1 MLELVGLCKTYVDG
15 HSGET
20 WPVADGLNLCVA
32 PGETVA
38 LLGASGAGK
47 STLLRMVAGLESMDA
62 GAVRSGGQDIS
73 AWPPERRGMA
83 LMFQDFALFPHLN
96 VTDNVAFG
104 LREQGLGKAEARGQA
119 QAWLA
124 RMGLSHRA
132 RASVLQL
139 SGGEQQRVA
148 LARALITRPQVLLL
162 DEPFSALDV
171 DLRQDLRQE
180 VMAQI
185 AAQQLPCVLVTHD
198 EQEARAMSQKAWRLE
213 RGRLLPLW

>member
-1 MLELVGLCKTYVDG
+1 MPAEEAIRRVGL
-15 HSGET
+15 
-20 WPVADGLNLCVA
+20 A
-32 PGETVA
+32 
-38 LLGASGAGK
+38 
-47 STLLRMVAGLESMDA
+47 
-62 GAVRSGGQDIS
+62 
-73 AWPPERRGMA
+73 
-83 LMFQDFALFPHLN
+83 
-96 VTDNVAFG
+96 
-104 LREQGLGKAEARGQA
+104 ARIDDLPA
-119 QAWLA
+119 
-124 RMGLSHRA
+124 
-132 RASVLQL
+132 QL